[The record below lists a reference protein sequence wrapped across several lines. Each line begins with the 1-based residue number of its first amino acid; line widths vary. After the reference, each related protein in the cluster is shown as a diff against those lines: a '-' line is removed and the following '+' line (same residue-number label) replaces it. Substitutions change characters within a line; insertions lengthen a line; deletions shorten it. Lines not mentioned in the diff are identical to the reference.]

1 MNPEIQEIIDRL
13 ELVPHPE
20 GGYYKETFR
29 SPGTIA
35 SGDRNLM
42 TAIYFLLT
50 STDVSHFHK
59 IVGDEHWFHH
69 SGSPLIVHT
78 LDEHGHTEHLLGSD
92 LSKGQQ
98 PQLMVP
104 SGTIFGSSIVD
115 TDAYS
120 LVSCTVAPGF
130 DFRDFKLYTKEELL
144 PLFPEHEAIIS
155 RLT

>member
-1 MNPEIQEIIDRL
+1 MHPDIQEIIDRL
-13 ELVPHPE
+13 ELTPHPE

-29 SPGTIA
+29 SPGTTV

-50 STDVSHFHK
+50 SADVSHFHS

-69 SGSPLIVHT
+69 AGSPLIVHT
-78 LDEHGHTEHLLGSD
+78 LDENGHTEHLLGSD

-104 SGTIFGSSIVD
+104 SGTIFGSAIVD
-115 TDAYS
+115 EDSYA

-130 DFRDFKLYTKEELL
+130 DFRDFQLFTKEELL

>member
-1 MNPEIQEIIDRL
+1 MNLTVQELIDLL
-13 ELVPHPE
+13 ELLPHPE

-29 SPGTIA
+29 SPGTTA
-35 SGDRNLM
+35 KGDRNLM

-50 STDVSHFHK
+50 SEDVSRFHR
-59 IVGDEHWFHH
+59 IIGDELWFHH
-69 SGSPLIVHT
+69 SGSPLVVHT
-78 LDEHGHTEHLLGSD
+78 LDENGHTEHLLGSD
-92 LSKGQQ
+92 LSKGQV

-104 SGTIFGSSIVD
+104 SGTIFGSAIVEKD
-115 TDAYS
+115 SYA

-130 DFRDFKLYTKEELL
+130 DFRDFELFKKEELL